1 MDGFPS
7 GQREQT
13 VNLPPQTS
21 VVRIPS
27 GAPTRPAVRGR
38 PMVGVVQWL
47 ERQVVALEIV
57 GSSPITHPIC
67 RPLPQSDLASPVAL
81 GRSQAAKARDFDSRI
96 RRFDPCRP
104 SQYDPLAQS
113 VEHLTFNQRVP
124 RSSRG
129 WVTIF
134 LQLRAGVAEWQTR
147 QI

>member
-1 MDGFPS
+1 
-7 GQREQT
+7 
-13 VNLPPQTS
+13 
-21 VVRIPS
+21 
-27 GAPTRPAVRGR
+27 
-38 PMVGVVQWL
+38 MVGVVQWL

-113 VEHLTFNQRVP
+113 VEHLTLNQRVP